1 MKKTCVLVVDDDQ
14 VILKFVGANLRAR
27 GFEVLIAEDGAS
39 ALKAMEEKLP
49 DLVILDIMMAGM
61 DGSETCRRIREW
73 SQVPIIMLSAKSDLS
88 TKVDLLNLGADDYV
102 TKPFGVEELMA
113 RVKAVMRR
121 REGTPDRDSAT
132 FVTGALQ
139 VNLGERRVT
148 VGGKVVKVSPTEY
161 NLLRELVQNEGKVI
175 THQMLLSRVWGPEYG
190 EETEYLRVYIGRLRS
205 KIEAD
210 PQNPKYLVT
219 EPGVGYYFRRAE
231 PAA

>member
-1 MKKTCVLVVDDDQ
+1 
-14 VILKFVGANLRAR
+14 
-27 GFEVLIAEDGAS
+27 
-39 ALKAMEEKLP
+39 
-49 DLVILDIMMAGM
+49 VILDIMMAGM